1 MEACDREACTP
12 SLSAAPSS
20 KPTEAQKASCQPV
33 CRPWASALL
42 HGADGVHTSGDL
54 SQTSHWR
61 DSRRLPA
68 REPVTQLELQGVSL
82 LWGFYKVLR
91 NPRGAPS
98 PPRSVPSPTGSSGPW
113 APTGLPHPALCW
125 PQVRPP
131 LPPQAGTGSSGSQRQ
146 IPQVA
151 EAQQQWGSGLH
162 APSPWGSL
170 TFIHVCKSVQCPS
183 VCVCVCIC
191 RSMCVHPSGCG
202 QRVCVWVHTCVR
214 VPVCTHMCICSCVC
228 LCSCPHSRA

>member
-1 MEACDREACTP
+1 MAHGSLLGAQRRCRVGWRMEACDREACTP

-20 KPTEAQKASCQPV
+20 KPTEAQKASCQPI

-131 LPPQAGTGSSGSQRQ
+131 PHPKLAQGHQGLRGRSHRWQRPSSSGAA
-146 IPQVA
+146 V
-151 EAQQQWGSGLH
+151 
-162 APSPWGSL
+162 
-170 TFIHVCKSVQCPS
+170 
-183 VCVCVCIC
+183 
-191 RSMCVHPSGCG
+191 SMPLPLGV
-202 QRVCVWVHTCVR
+202 
-214 VPVCTHMCICSCVC
+214 
-228 LCSCPHSRA
+228 L